1 MAVTTKSKKKV
12 PEQAVELAT
21 PFVLQMLD
29 IADVIESPRNT
40 KLHTPAQV
48 KDIALSIKHHGFR
61 DPIAVDGNMEIVEG
75 HGRIKALKLMG
86 VTKVPALV
94 FKDMTPD
101 QIRSYRITHN
111 KLTLDTGFDIAA
123 LTTELRDLQTSGSD
137 LEVTGFSVSDLES
150 FELQMETSSVKA
162 EKGQASEETSE
173 KQAKETEADN
183 PASTKDTA
191 TVTNYQYVMIF
202 DDKAQQQRWTAF
214 LKHLKA
220 EVPGE
225 TIAERVNTYLEG
237 QGF

>member
-123 LTTELRDLQTSGSD
+123 LTTELRDLHTSGND
-137 LEVTGFSVSDLES
+137 LAVTGFSVSDLES

-162 EKGQASEETSE
+162 EKGKSSEGEES
-173 KQAKETEADN
+173 QAKVTESDT
-183 PASTKDTA
+183 PASTKDAA